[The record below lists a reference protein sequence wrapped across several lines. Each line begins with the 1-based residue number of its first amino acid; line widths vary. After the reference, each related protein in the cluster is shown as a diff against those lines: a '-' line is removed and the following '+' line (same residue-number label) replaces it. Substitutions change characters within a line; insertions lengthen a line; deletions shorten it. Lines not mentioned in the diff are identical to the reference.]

1 MWRSSAFRKS
11 APRRAEAPW
20 EPSVV
25 EARISVR
32 LQVERTTPS
41 STRPPWLSCWS
52 RARASSSLTEYCSRT
67 ATGAVRWDIPTRTR
81 SSIACIVQSR
91 EWNEAS
97 GTRAEATRAPSRSVR
112 PPTAAQLARL
122 AVIPGMRL
130 EKAISPKWKQIANML
145 STNESV

>member
-1 MWRSSAFRKS
+1 MRPLCVAEE
-11 APRRAEAPW
+11 RAAEGRFPPGA
-20 EPSVV
+20 SVV

-32 LQVERTTPS
+32 LQVDRTTPS
-41 STRPPWLSCWS
+41 STSPPWLSCWS
-52 RARASSSLTEYCSRT
+52 RARASSSLTAYRSRT

-81 SSIACIVQSR
+81 SSIACIAQSR

-97 GTRAEATRAPSRSVR
+97 GMSADATSAPRRSIS

-130 EKAISPKWKQIANML
+130 ENAISPKWMQIASML